1 MAKTVKNKDASTR
14 GQWCITSTAFAVHQ
28 ENVHIH
34 LRGTATNS
42 AKMHSLAPK
51 NEHLRLNQI
60 Q

>member
-1 MAKTVKNKDASTR
+1 MAKNVKNNDASTR
-14 GQWCITSTAFAVHQ
+14 GQWCNTSTAFAVHQ

-34 LRGTATNS
+34 LRETATNS

-51 NEHLRLNQI
+51 NEHLRINQI